1 MKKITLIALHLG
13 YGGIE
18 RCIVSLANALVK
30 KYDVRIVSIYKL
42 YDKPSFKIDKKIKIT
57 YLLETDLAL
66 RVSNYK
72 NMFFNLKWFS
82 LIKVLNKDYLK
93 KGKVFTLVKDGYKGL
108 KLMIKDRNVALKNF
122 LLEDDSDIYISTRI
136 LTNNIVG
143 EYAKKNSL
151 KIAWEHNHHHGN
163 MKYARDVIKS
173 VEQMD
178 YLVLVSKDLEKFYNG
193 KTKCKTV
200 YIPNTIDSIPKTVS
214 KLNNKKL
221 ISVGRL
227 SPEKGYTDLLKVFN
241 LLSKYD
247 EKYTLDIVGD
257 GEEYEK
263 MKLYIKENKLKDKVT
278 LHGFK
283 DKKYIDKLENSA
295 TLYLMTSHTESFG
308 IVLLEAMS
316 HSLPCIAFSSAEG
329 AREIIKDNYNGYLI
343 DNRSRVI
350 MAKKI
355 DKVINDKE
363 LLQRLGQNARKT
375 INAYT
380 MDKIQESWINIIER
394 CD

>member
-42 YDKPSFKIDKKIKIT
+42 YDEPSFKINKKVKIT

-66 RVSNYK
+66 RVSDYK
-72 NMFFNLKWFS
+72 NMFFNLKWLS
-82 LIKVLNKDYLK
+82 LVKRLNQDYLK
-93 KGKVFTLVKDGYKGL
+93 KRKFLTLIKDGYYGI
-108 KLMIKDRNVALKNF
+108 KLMMKDRNTALKNF
-122 LLEDDSDIYISTRI
+122 LLKDASDVYISTRI

-143 EYAKKNSL
+143 LYGNAASL
-151 KIAWEHNHHHGN
+151 KIAWEHNHYHRN
-163 MKYARDVIKS
+163 MKYAHDVIKS
-173 VEQMD
+173 VEHMD
-178 YLVLVSKDLEKFYNG
+178 ILVLVSKELNKFYKENC
-193 KTKCKTV
+193 KCNTI
-200 YIPNTIDSIPKTVS
+200 YIPNTIDNIPKRLS

-227 SPEKGYTDLLKVFN
+227 SPEKGYMDLLRVFK
-241 LLSKYD
+241 LLNNYD
-247 EKYTLDIVGD
+247 NEYTLDIVGD

-278 LHGFK
+278 LHGFQNR
-283 DKKYIDKLENSA
+283 DYIDKLENQAS
-295 TLYLMTSHTESFG
+295 LYLMTSHTESFG

-316 HSLPCIAFSSAEG
+316 HGLPCIAFSSAEG
-329 AREIIKDNYNGYLI
+329 AREIIQNNKNGYLI
-343 DNRSRVI
+343 DYRSKVI

-363 LLQRLGQNARKT
+363 LLQKLGKNARKS
-375 INAYT
+375 IEEYK
-380 MDKIQESWINIIER
+380 MDKVINNWIKIIEKK
-394 CD
+394 